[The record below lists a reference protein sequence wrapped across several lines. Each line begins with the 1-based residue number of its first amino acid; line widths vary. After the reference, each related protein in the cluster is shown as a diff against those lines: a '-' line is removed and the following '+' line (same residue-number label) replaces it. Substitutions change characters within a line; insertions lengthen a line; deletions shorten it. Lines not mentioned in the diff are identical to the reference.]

1 MNTQDILDPER
12 WAKKTF
18 GSSQLNDIRRT
29 GRAVKAAKRMAEN
42 PSATLPAQ
50 MQTWKETMALYRL
63 LKEDDVT
70 FEALMQPHWQQT
82 REQIETRPVVLLVQD
97 TTEVDLSHHP
107 KTKGLGQVGNERG
120 RGLYLQTVLAV
131 LPHSGEVL
139 GCAMQEPFVRKPAP
153 IGETRSKRR
162 QRSERETDVWMRQVT
177 RLGSF
182 PAETTA
188 VHVGDRGADMFPFF
202 QACRATQTHFLVRA
216 FENRRIEPEEE
227 RHTHLLD
234 EVRAWSA
241 TASRPFHVPG
251 SHGRTA
257 RSTVVQLAYGALT
270 VLPPRARETLRQRAA
285 EGVGHPCLGRAD
297 PRRRRA
303 VGMDSGD
310 LGVHD
315 DAPAGMPSASG
326 GMNTAGSWKTITT
339 VSKPGAVSKSARCRA
354 PSV

>member
-18 GSSQLNDIRRT
+18 GSSQLKDIRRT

-139 GCAMQEPFVRKPAP
+139 GCAMQEP
-153 IGETRSKRR
+153 G
-162 QRSERETDVWMRQVT
+162 
-177 RLGSF
+177 
-182 PAETTA
+182 
-188 VHVGDRGADMFPFF
+188 
-202 QACRATQTHFLVRA
+202 CRV
-216 FENRRIEPEEE
+216 
-227 RHTHLLD
+227 
-234 EVRAWSA
+234 S
-241 TASRPFHVPG
+241 
-251 SHGRTA
+251 
-257 RSTVVQLAYGALT
+257 QL
-270 VLPPRARETLRQRAA
+270 R
-285 EGVGHPCLGRAD
+285 
-297 PRRRRA
+297 
-303 VGMDSGD
+303 
-310 LGVHD
+310 
-315 DAPAGMPSASG
+315 
-326 GMNTAGSWKTITT
+326 
-339 VSKPGAVSKSARCRA
+339 
-354 PSV
+354 